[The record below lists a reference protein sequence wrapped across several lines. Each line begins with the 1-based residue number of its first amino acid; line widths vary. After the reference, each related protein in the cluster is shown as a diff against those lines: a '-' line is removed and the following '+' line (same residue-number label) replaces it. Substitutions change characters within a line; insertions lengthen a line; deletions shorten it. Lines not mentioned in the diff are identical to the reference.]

1 MSDAFGLATGDDGA
15 VRAARPPL
23 ARPNGLDGYA
33 AEIVRMLREPLLILD
48 GELRVHAASEA
59 FYGTFKSTAEATI
72 GRRIYE
78 LGSGQWDIPAL
89 RKILEEL
96 LPSNGEVADYPVE
109 HEFEGIGRRT
119 MLLNARQL
127 HAEGDDAKLIL
138 VAIEDVT
145 ERRRAELEI
154 ARHRAWLATTL
165 RSIGDALIATDVD
178 ARVIF
183 MNPAAERLTGWAS
196 SDANGRPLDEVFNI
210 VNEATRAAVESP
222 VSKAIRCGSVVG
234 LANHTL
240 LIAKDGTERSIDN
253 SAAPIRDQS
262 PDPAAALFGVILVFH
277 DITERRA
284 TERQLQMS
292 ETRYRRLFEAAHD
305 GVLIVDVD
313 TRRITDVN
321 PFLVELLDYPREH
334 FIGKELWEI
343 GFFRDKASSQA
354 AMRELHEKHSIRYEN
369 LPLED
374 RRGRRHPVDVVANLY
389 LEDLAPVIQ
398 CNIRDISARTIHER
412 EREALLAN
420 EQAARLEGE
429 AANRAKDIFLA
440 TLSHEVRTPL
450 NAILG
455 WATILRGK
463 QCSDEEVREGME
475 VIERNCRAQTQL
487 INDVLDISSIVSGKL
502 RLELRPCDLA
512 IPIEA
517 AIETMR
523 PAASARHVRIEADLH
538 PSFSSVAIAAPPVFC
553 DVDRMQQVMWNL
565 LSNAVKFSAKGD
577 TIRVALDRTG
587 SQARIVVTDTGRG
600 ITPDFLPYV
609 FDRFRQADG
618 GTRRNYGGL
627 GLGLSIVKHIV
638 ELHGGTVKAESDGE
652 GRGSTFT
659 VVLPIRAVSV
669 DDGMDDDH
677 DATHAGVDAAHGA
690 IRIDGVRVLVVDDEA
705 DARRLIGKVLT
716 DAGATVTVA
725 GTVAEAMAALTKLN
739 EQKECAPDV
748 LVSDLAMPDYDGFDL
763 IRRVRAAGHTV
774 QELPAVALT
783 AFANKGYARSALLGG
798 FQIHVSKPV
807 DPQDLIAVVAALTGR
822 AGPAPTRVPPSR
834 NAKA

>member
-1 MSDAFGLATGDDGA
+1 MNEAFEPVKAGDGTA
-15 VRAARPPL
+15 RNARPPPR
-23 ARPNGLDGYA
+23 ARPTGFYGYA
-33 AEIVRMLREPLLILD
+33 ADIVRTLREPLVILD
-48 GELRVHAASEA
+48 GELRVKAASDA
-59 FYGTFKSTAEATI
+59 FFRTFKSTAAATI

-89 RKILEEL
+89 RKLLEEL
-96 LPSNGEVADYPVE
+96 LPSNGEVTNYTVE
-109 HEFEGIGRRT
+109 NNFEGIGQRT
-119 MLLNARQL
+119 MMLNARQL
-127 HAEGDDAKLIL
+127 HEEGGDAKLIL

-145 ERRRAELEI
+145 ERRHAELEI
-154 ARHRAWLATTL
+154 ARHRAWLTTTL

-183 MNPAAERLTGWAS
+183 MNPAAEKLTGWAG
-196 SDANGRPLDEVFNI
+196 SDANGRPLEEVFNI
-210 VNEATRAAVESP
+210 VNETTRKAIESP
-222 VSKAIRCGSVVG
+222 VSKVLSSGVLVG
-234 LANHTL
+234 LANHTV

-253 SAAPIRDQS
+253 SAAPIRDKS
-262 PDPAAALFGVILVFH
+262 SDPDAAVFGMILVFH
-277 DITERRA
+277 DITERRTA
-284 TERQLQMS
+284 ERLLQMS

-305 GVLIVDVD
+305 GVLILDVD
-313 TRRITDVN
+313 TRQITDVN
-321 PFLVELLDYPREH
+321 PFLMELLDYPREH

-354 AMRELHEKHSIRYEN
+354 AMRELQEKHSIRYED

-389 LEDLAPVIQ
+389 LEDHAPVIQ
-398 CNIRDISARTIHER
+398 CNIRDISARKIHER

-523 PAASARHVRIEADLH
+523 PAANARNVRIEADLH
-538 PSFSSVAIAAPPVFC
+538 SSFSSIAIAAPPVYC

-577 TIRVALDRTG
+577 TIRVALDRMG
-587 SQARIVVTDTGRG
+587 SQARIVVSDTGRG
-600 ITPDFLPYV
+600 ITSDFLPYV

-618 GTRRNYGGL
+618 GTRRNHGGL

-638 ELHGGTVKAESDGE
+638 ELHGGTVQVESEGE

-669 DDGMDDDH
+669 ADGTDGDPE
-677 DATHAGVDAAHGA
+677 ANHAGVEAPAP
-690 IRIDGVRVLVVDDEA
+690 IRLDGVRVLVVDDEA

-716 DAGATVTVA
+716 DAGAKVTVA
-725 GTVAEAMAALTKLN
+725 GTVAEAMAALTRLH
-739 EQKECAPDV
+739 EQKGSAPDV
-748 LVSDLAMPDYDGFDL
+748 LVSDLAMPDEDGFDL

-807 DPQDLIAVVAALTGR
+807 DPMDLIAVVAALTGR
-822 AGPAPTRVPPSR
+822 AVTTPKRDPRSR
-834 NAKA
+834 DGKA

>member
-1 MSDAFGLATGDDGA
+1 MALEDDGTA
-15 VRAARPPL
+15 RAARPPR
-23 ARPNGLDGYA
+23 ARPAGLYGYA
-33 AEIVRMLREPLLILD
+33 AEIVRTLREPLLILD
-48 GELRVHAASEA
+48 DELRVHAASEA

-89 RKILEEL
+89 RRLLEEL
-96 LPSNGEVADYPVE
+96 LPSNGKVTDYAVE
-109 HEFEGIGRRT
+109 HEFDGIGQRT

-127 HAEGDDAKLIL
+127 HEEGDDAKLIL

-165 RSIGDALIATDVD
+165 RSIGDALIATDLD

-210 VNEATRAAVESP
+210 VNETTRVAVESP
-222 VSKAIRCGSVVG
+222 VRKAIRSGGVVG

-240 LIAKDGTERSIDN
+240 LIAKDGTERSIDD
-253 SAAPIRDQS
+253 SAAPIRDMS
-262 PDPAAALFGVILVFH
+262 PDPDAPLFGVILVFH
-277 DITERRA
+277 DVTERRA
-284 TERQLQMS
+284 AERKLQAS
-292 ETRYRRLFEAAHD
+292 ETRFRRLFEAAHD
-305 GVLIVDVD
+305 GVLILDVD

-321 PFLVELLDYPREH
+321 PFLMELLEYPREH

-374 RRGRRHPVDVVANLY
+374 RHGRRHPVDVVANLY
-389 LEDLAPVIQ
+389 LEDHSPVIQ
-398 CNIRDISARTIHER
+398 CNIRDISARKIHER

-517 AIETMR
+517 AIETLR
-523 PAASARHVRIEADLH
+523 PAANARQIRIEADLH
-538 PSFSSVAIAAPPVFC
+538 PSVSSIAIAAPPVFC
-553 DVDRMQQVMWNL
+553 DVDRMQQVIWNL

-577 TIRVALDRTG
+577 TIRVALDRKG
-587 SQARIVVTDTGRG
+587 SQARIIVTDTGRG

-618 GTRRNYGGL
+618 GTRRNCGGL

-638 ELHGGTVKAESDGE
+638 ELHGGMVQAESEGE

-669 DDGMDDDH
+669 ADDLDGDRQ
-677 DATHAGVDAAHGA
+677 ATHAGVDTAPVT
-690 IRIDGVRVLVVDDEA
+690 IRLDGVRVLVVDDEA

-725 GTVAEAMAALTKLN
+725 GTAADAMAALTKLH
-739 EQKECAPDV
+739 EQKGCAPDV
-748 LVSDLAMPDYDGFDL
+748 LVSDLAMPDEDGFDL

-822 AGPAPTRVPPSR
+822 AGPTPTKDPPAR
-834 NAKA
+834 DVRA

>member
-1 MSDAFGLATGDDGA
+1 MSDASGLATEDDGA
-15 VRAARPPL
+15 ARAARPPR
-23 ARPNGLDGYA
+23 ARPTGLYGYA
-33 AEIVRMLREPLLILD
+33 SEIVRTLREPLLILD
-48 GELRVHAASEA
+48 SDLRIQAASDA
-59 FYGTFKSTAEATI
+59 FYLTFKSAVATTI

-78 LGSGQWDIPAL
+78 LGSGQWDSPAL
-89 RKILEEL
+89 RKLLEEL
-96 LPSNGEVADYPVE
+96 LPSNGKVTDYTVE
-109 HEFEGIGRRT
+109 HDFEGIGQRT

-127 HAEGDDAKLIL
+127 HEEGSDTKLIL

-183 MNPAAERLTGWAS
+183 MNPAAERLTGWAG
-196 SDANGRPLDEVFNI
+196 SDANGRPLHEVFNI
-210 VNEATRAAVESP
+210 VNETTRKVVESP
-222 VSKAIRCGSVVG
+222 VSKALRSGSVVG

-240 LIAKDGTERSIDN
+240 LIAKDGTERSIDD
-253 SAAPIRDQS
+253 SAAPIRDKS
-262 PDPAAALFGVILVFH
+262 SDPDAALFGVILVFH

-284 TERQLQMS
+284 AERKLQTS
-292 ETRYRRLFEAAHD
+292 ETRFRRLFEAAHD
-305 GVLIVDVD
+305 GVLILDVD

-321 PFLVELLDYPREH
+321 PFLMELLDYPREH

-354 AMRELHEKHSIRYEN
+354 AMHELHEKHSIRYEN

-389 LEDLAPVIQ
+389 LEDDASVIQ
-398 CNIRDISARTIHER
+398 CNIRDISARKIHER

-517 AIETMR
+517 AIETLR
-523 PAASARHVRIEADLH
+523 PAANARHVVIEADLH
-538 PSFSSVAIAAPPVFC
+538 PSFSSIAIAAPPVFC

-577 TIRVALDRTG
+577 TIRVALDRKG
-587 SQARIVVTDTGRG
+587 SQARIVVSDTGRG

-638 ELHGGTVKAESDGE
+638 ELHGGTVQAESDGE

-659 VVLPIRAVSV
+659 VVLPIRAVTVADGV
-669 DDGMDDDH
+669 DGEHGVTDGS
-677 DATHAGVDAAHGA
+677 VDAALA
-690 IRIDGVRVLVVDDEA
+690 LIRIDGIRVLVVDDEA

-725 GTVAEAMAALTKLN
+725 GTVAEAMAALTRLH
-739 EQKECAPDV
+739 EQMGCAPDV
-748 LVSDLAMPDYDGFDL
+748 LVSDLAMPDEDGFDL
-763 IRRVRAAGHTV
+763 IRKVRAAGHGV

-822 AGPAPTRVPPSR
+822 AGPPPAKDPPSPGT
-834 NAKA
+834 KA